1 MAKRKHRKSRK
12 IKQSPFFTAYK
23 SIAQKL
29 YDILLWITNNKANTV
44 NEPQFDIFFWS
55 CGTLILGLGTVGF
68 IKAHE
73 WYWASIIW
81 IEYFWMWDAIRN
93 NRTYIK

>member
-1 MAKRKHRKSRK
+1 MVRRRKRKAHKVSAYLTIEYYVRK
-12 IKQSPFFTAYK
+12 AYD
-23 SIAQKL
+23 L
-29 YDILLWITNNKANTV
+29 LLWITNNKANTV

-55 CGTLILGLGTVGF
+55 CGTVILGLGTIGF
-68 IKAHE
+68 IKADE